1 MSQKNMKKILKNVK
15 NYAERNGAIFK
26 KIRPY
31 KKKRTRK
38 NRSRTAIFFQKKVLT
53 LM

>member
-1 MSQKNMKKILKNVK
+1 MKKILKNVK

-31 KKKRTRK
+31 QK
-38 NRSRTAIFFQKKVLT
+38 NAQEKTGLEQLYFFQKKS
-53 LM
+53 